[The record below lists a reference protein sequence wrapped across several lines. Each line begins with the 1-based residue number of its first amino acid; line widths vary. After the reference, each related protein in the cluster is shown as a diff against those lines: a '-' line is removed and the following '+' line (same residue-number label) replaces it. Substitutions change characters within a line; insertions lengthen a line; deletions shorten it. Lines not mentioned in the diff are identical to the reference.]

1 MPVPTHKLRGQYEGV
16 RKAKLDMPSCNY
28 CGRWG
33 SQSEDS
39 TFVAPDVPV
48 ACTYPTSEQ
57 VADYELGLAMEPYH
71 VMSHKL
77 HQAIGVT
84 ECNAS
89 CEIPNEKPKSK
100 SLIKSIKSKLKVE
113 DIAERLTPLRGT
125 GSKLNGK
132 CPLHNEQRGAS
143 FHVWI
148 DSQSWYCFGQCAK
161 GGDVLDLI
169 EAAHEA
175 GLSWRKSSNG

>member
-1 MPVPTHKLRGQYEGV
+1 MHVPTHKLRSLYENF
-16 RKAKLDMPSCNY
+16 RKTKLDVPSCNY

-33 SQSEDS
+33 SQPEDS
-39 TFVAPDVPV
+39 ALAAADTPV
-48 ACTYPTSEQ
+48 ACVYPTSEQ
-57 VADYELGLAMEPYH
+57 IADYEYGLTLDPYH

-77 HQAIGVT
+77 HQGLGIA

-113 DIAERLTPLRGT
+113 DIAERLTPLRGY

-132 CPLHNEQRGAS
+132 CPLHSEQNGAS
-143 FHVWI
+143 FNVWL
-148 DSQSWYCFGQCAK
+148 DTQSWYCFGQCAK

-169 EAAHEA
+169 QAAHEA
-175 GLSWRKSSNG
+175 GLSWRKE